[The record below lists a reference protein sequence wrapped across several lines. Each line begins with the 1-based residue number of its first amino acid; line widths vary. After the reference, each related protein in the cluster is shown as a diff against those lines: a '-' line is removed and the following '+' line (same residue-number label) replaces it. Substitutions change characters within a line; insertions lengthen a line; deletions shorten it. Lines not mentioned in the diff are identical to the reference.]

1 MECIFINENYR
12 TMEDIKLNINRN
24 NPKFYIDVIN
34 ILSSKL
40 YNKNNIIDI
49 IDNISDNLNE
59 NRISDSFNGKAFSF
73 TKESFQNNYF
83 SISNIFRYERKS
95 KTKEFYGLKLLF
107 EYQILMDKVKDYIR
121 LAKLNNE
128 YFKNYSESNLYQS
141 IQKTQYEELVKS
153 LQIHLSKININFTK
167 EFLNLIYSKYE
178 ECKLLYDEDMEK
190 DIKIKRKVDSF
201 LTKNKP
207 QITSKI
213 YELEESFYE
222 IKNEKKNIAVKSE
235 SSIIKSI
242 NPNNN
247 FIFQLL
253 NS

>member
-1 MECIFINENYR
+1 
-12 TMEDIKLNINRN
+12 
-24 NPKFYIDVIN
+24 
-34 ILSSKL
+34 
-40 YNKNNIIDI
+40 
-49 IDNISDNLNE
+49 
-59 NRISDSFNGKAFSF
+59 
-73 TKESFQNNYF
+73 
-83 SISNIFRYERKS
+83 
-95 KTKEFYGLKLLF
+95 
-107 EYQILMDKVKDYIR
+107 MDKVKDYIR
-121 LAKLNNE
+121 LVKLNNE

-207 QITSKI
+207 QIASKI

>member
-1 MECIFINENYR
+1 MNENYQ
-12 TMEDIKLNINRN
+12 TMKDIKLNINRN

-49 IDNISDNLNE
+49 IGNISDNLNE

-73 TKESFQNNYF
+73 TKEAFQNNYF
-83 SISNIFRYERKS
+83 SISNIFRYDRKS

-121 LAKLNNE
+121 LVKLNNE

-207 QITSKI
+207 QIASKI